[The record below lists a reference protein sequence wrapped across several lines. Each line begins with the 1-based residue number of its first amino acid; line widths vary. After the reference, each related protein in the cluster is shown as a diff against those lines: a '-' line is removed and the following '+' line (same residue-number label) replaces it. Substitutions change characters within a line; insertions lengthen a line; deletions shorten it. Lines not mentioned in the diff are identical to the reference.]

1 MSGGCASFGIGA
13 ASPGTPVV
21 VHAAQLAE
29 WEGDGA
35 VGAAGYG
42 KDLADLV
49 DVVDRFMVRP
59 RPERAWADLS
69 FADVA
74 AREHA

>member
-1 MSGGCASFGIGA
+1 MSGCASFGIGA

-21 VHAAQLAE
+21 VYAAQLAE

-49 DVVDRFMVRP
+49 DVVDRLHGSPSP
-59 RPERAWADLS
+59 RTYLG
-69 FADVA
+69 
-74 AREHA
+74 